1 MPIGPPRREEGFDKV
16 LQARG
21 GADHAAAGG
30 TTLNEVAMFAIR
42 SPAFSPDGAI
52 PARHTCDG
60 EDVSPALT
68 WTDPPPGTRSF
79 ALIVDDPD
87 APDPAAPKKL
97 WVHWIRYNIPA
108 DARSLPEGAGNAA
121 PSGGARDAVTDAKAT
136 GYHGPCP
143 PIGRHRYY
151 FHLFA
156 LDAVL
161 PDLGDQAKR
170 REVDAA
176 IEQHV
181 LATAVVMGTYAHPAG
196 KR

>member
-1 MPIGPPRREEGFDKV
+1 
-16 LQARG
+16 
-21 GADHAAAGG
+21 
-30 TTLNEVAMFAIR
+30 MFAIR

-60 EDVSPALT
+60 EDIWPALS

-87 APDPAAPKKL
+87 APDPAAPKRV
-97 WVHWIRYNIPA
+97 WVHWIRYNIRA
-108 DARSLPEGAGNAA
+108 DARALDEGVGNTA
-121 PSGGARDAVTDAKAT
+121 PSGGAREALSDAKAL

-156 LDAVL
+156 LDTVL
-161 PDLGDQAKR
+161 PELGADAKRGEVDQA
-170 REVDAA
+170 
-176 IEQHV
+176 IEKHV
-181 LATAVVMGTYAHPAG
+181 LATAVVMGTYAHPPG

>member
-1 MPIGPPRREEGFDKV
+1 
-16 LQARG
+16 
-21 GADHAAAGG
+21 
-30 TTLNEVAMFAIR
+30 MFEIR

-60 EDVSPALT
+60 DDISPALA
-68 WTDPPPGTRSF
+68 WTDPPSGTRSF

-87 APDPAAPKKL
+87 APDPAAPKRV
-97 WVHWIRYNIPA
+97 WVHWIRYNIPPG
-108 DARSLPEGAGNAA
+108 ARALDEGAGNTA
-121 PSGGARDAVTDAKAT
+121 PSGGARDALSDAKAP

-156 LDAVL
+156 LDAAL
-161 PDLGDQAKR
+161 PDLGDGAKR
-170 REVDAA
+170 RDVEQA
-176 IEQHV
+176 IEKHV
-181 LATAVVMGTYAHPAG
+181 LATAVAMGTYAHPPG